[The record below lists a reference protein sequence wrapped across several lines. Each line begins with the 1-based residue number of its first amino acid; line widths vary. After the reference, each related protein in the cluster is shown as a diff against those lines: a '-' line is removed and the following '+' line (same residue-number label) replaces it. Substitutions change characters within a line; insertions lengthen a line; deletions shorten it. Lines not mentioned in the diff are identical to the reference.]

1 MTDKYNMTDSH
12 WLLIFFS
19 PDDVY
24 CIICNYIAD
33 IILINSSFVASDV
46 NCNLILIF
54 LCMTEENIL
63 VMYHFVFHKLFDIW
77 NKNTLR
83 HMHVTLN

>member
-12 WLLIFFS
+12 WLLVFFS

-54 LCMTEENIL
+54 FVYDRRKYTCDVSLCVPQIIRYLE
-63 VMYHFVFHKLFDIW
+63 
-77 NKNTLR
+77 
-83 HMHVTLN
+83 